1 MLAGGEYQEPINSSE
16 STATRLGLEAKTFL
30 VFRREDLDAAYDLAQ
45 SDATMTFEKPAFGE
59 DGTLYCGGGEIGVAA
74 ARPGRKGHGGVL
86 CALTPDGAPFHEFQR
101 P

>member
-45 SDATMTFEKPAFGE
+45 SDATMTFEKPASI
-59 DGTLYCGGGEIGVAA
+59 DW
-74 ARPGRKGHGGVL
+74 
-86 CALTPDGAPFHEFQR
+86 
-101 P
+101 